1 VYEVR
6 RICQKIRRMS
16 VSGDLENREAQSAED
31 PVKDNSPVVLTERDL
46 AVFQFIHEQ
55 RYVCYN
61 QIKDGFWK
69 ERSPDAN
76 ACWHR
81 VGKLVNAGY
90 LTKEYSGKQ
99 GTDAYFASNAAVEVL
114 KTKGMDGGLKVV
126 EPTPC
131 FDKNI
136 SHDLHV
142 NNLRILFREIG
153 LYQWTSERI
162 LIERDHSFQRPD
174 AVLTIRGRR
183 IALEFEN
190 GLTKGRERYRDLF
203 GYYDRCES
211 YRLLFVI
218 VRGDTRDWL
227 VELDYDARKT
237 WFVDY
242 KKLIKERE
250 KVLFANKRGEFELS
264 RLL

>member
-1 VYEVR
+1 
-6 RICQKIRRMS
+6 MS
-16 VSGDLENREAQSAED
+16 RDLENHATQIAEG
-31 PVKDNSPVVLTERDL
+31 PVNDTSPLVLTDRDI
-46 AVFQFIHEQ
+46 AVFQFVHEQ

-69 ERSPDAN
+69 ERSPDAK

-81 VGKLVNAGY
+81 VGRLVSAGY
-90 LTKEYSGKQ
+90 LTKEYSGNQ
-99 GTDAYFASNAAVEVL
+99 GTDAYFASGKAVEVL
-114 KTKGMDGGLKVV
+114 KAKSMDSGLEVA
-126 EPTPC
+126 EATPY
-131 FDKNI
+131 FDRNI
-136 SHDLHV
+136 THDLHV
-142 NNLRILFREIG
+142 NNLRILFREMG

-162 LIERDHSFQRPD
+162 LIERDHLFRRPD
-174 AVLTIRGRR
+174 AVLTIRGRK
-183 IALEFEN
+183 IAIEFEN
-190 GLTKGRERYRDLF
+190 GLTKARGRYRELF
-203 GYYDRCES
+203 GYYDFCEA

-227 VELDYDARKT
+227 MDLDYDARKT

-250 KVLFANKRGEFELS
+250 RALFANKRGEFELS

>member
-1 VYEVR
+1 
-6 RICQKIRRMS
+6 M
-16 VSGDLENREAQSAED
+16 SGDGRNEAQSAED
-31 PVKDNSPVVLTERDL
+31 PVKDKSPVVLTERDL

-61 QIKDGFWK
+61 QIQDGFWK
-69 ERSPDAN
+69 DRSPDAN

-81 VGKLVNAGY
+81 VGRLVNAGY

-99 GTDAYFASNAAVEVL
+99 GTDAYFASGAAVEAL
-114 KTKGMDGGLKVV
+114 KAEGMDGGLKVM
-126 EPTPC
+126 EATPC

-142 NNLRILFREIG
+142 NNLRILFREMG

-174 AVLTIRGRR
+174 AVLTIRGRKV
-183 IALEFEN
+183 ALEFEN
-190 GLTKGRERYRDLF
+190 GLTKGRDRYRNLF
-203 GYYDRCES
+203 SYYDRCES